1 MMMSPVEI
9 IPRIRDSHERVLQK
23 RRKNEAAEELQFP
36 AVSLD
41 DLFRAVARHFF
52 LSFFR
57 VWSYCIVSRV
67 LCYIFERIFQFEN
80 CRHIFTSLIITR
92 AENIFEEALSSQ
104 NNHHTINRTE
114 KDDDDDDDDARSV
127 DALATTTTTEE

>member
-1 MMMSPVEI
+1 MSPVEI

-57 VWSYCIVSRV
+57 VVVLLCRAFCVTFSNEFSNSKIVVTFSHRLV
-67 LCYIFERIFQFEN
+67 RAQK
-80 CRHIFTSLIITR
+80 TSLKRLCPPKT
-92 AENIFEEALSSQ
+92 
-104 NNHHTINRTE
+104 TTKVNRE

-127 DALATTTTTEE
+127 DALATTTTTTEE

>member
-1 MMMSPVEI
+1 MSPVEI

-80 CRHIFTSLIITR
+80 CRHIFTSLITR
-92 AENIFEEALSSQ
+92 AENIFEEARPPK
-104 NNHHTINRTE
+104 TTTVNRE

>member
-1 MMMSPVEI
+1 MSPVEI

-52 LSFFR
+52 LSFES
-57 VWSYCIVSRV
+57 SYCIVSSRV

-92 AENIFEEALSSQ
+92 AENIFEEAFLSSQ